1 MADWAAA
8 VLAVH
13 AVSATAWV
21 LGSIGLGVA
30 AVRLGR
36 TDRPERIARLAR
48 SFGWVLWPALVVAV
62 LTGGLN
68 VGLSSPSSG
77 SWTSGEALPWF
88 SAKLAVVGVLIGAA
102 ALHSFVVGPRWRRRR
117 EAGSSAEADRTLR
130 RWNVVLGAVA
140 TLAGVVALGLGLVLG
155 SL

>member
-1 MADWAAA
+1 MADWAAT

-13 AVSATAWV
+13 AVSAIVWV

-36 TDRPERIARLAR
+36 TDHPERIARLAR
-48 SFGWVLWPALVVAV
+48 SFGWVLWPALGVAV

-77 SWTSGEALPWF
+77 SWTSGDALPWF
-88 SAKLAVVGVLIGAA
+88 SAKLAVVGVLVAA
-102 ALHSFVVGPRWRRRR
+102 AGWHSFVVGPRGRRRR
-117 EAGSSAEADRTLR
+117 ESGSATESDRTLR
-130 RWNVVLGAVA
+130 RWNVALGAIATVA
-140 TLAGVVALGLGLVLG
+140 GIVAVGLGLVLG